1 MLYVFLIASFLGA
14 ALVFLVQPMAARAL
28 LPTLGGSPAV
38 WNTSMVFFQ
47 AVLLAGYLYAH
58 LLTRFASTKLQ
69 ILIHIVVLAS
79 PIAAMYAIGTG
90 IDAPGPEDSP
100 TFWLLGALAMAV
112 GLPFFTV
119 TTAGPLLQR
128 WFASTDHRMAADPYF
143 LYAAGNAGSLL
154 GLLAYPLILEP
165 TMGLSNQARLWSFGY
180 AAFAVSVVGAGVFML
195 RKHKQVPVQQAARAD
210 PPAPISHRRRA
221 MWVLLA
227 FVPSSLMLGTTQ
239 FLTTD
244 IAAVPLLWVIPLA
257 IYLLTFII
265 AFARMDVV
273 RSSSR
278 LLGIVAVVLALTFLL
293 RSARPIWVLMGLHLF
308 TLFLAGL
315 LCHGRLAVDRPD
327 PSRLT
332 EFYLFIAIG
341 GVLGGIFNALIA
353 PLAFN
358 SVAEYPI
365 AIALV
370 CLLRIRPD
378 SYKKGGR
385 RSLIADL
392 ALPLAVPVVALI
404 AAKAIGEDL
413 GAPGR
418 AISGPSMVILGAAA
432 AACYLFV
439 GRPLRFGLAI
449 GALLMMASLN
459 IGAGDERPWYKQR
472 TFFGVHSIHDM
483 PVEELSMPIRV
494 LWHGSTFHGAQN
506 LERRQMHLPLGYYHE
521 KAPIGRLLTTYAD
534 SPVTQDIALIGLG
547 TGALA
552 AYGQEGRNMT
562 FYEIDPTVVKIAT
575 DPEKFTYISDSK
587 ATVDFKIGDGRL
599 RLAEAQDES
608 YGLIVLD
615 AFSSDAI
622 PVHLLTRQA
631 FEMYLA
637 KLRPGGIIAAH
648 ISNLHVDLEPVLA
661 ALADE
666 LALSSGV
673 SVFIGTQDDI
683 NRGRFG
689 CTWVVLARSDEDL
702 RLLGVDSDWRQLTS
716 RPGLRVW
723 TDDFSNIWS
732 VFRWR
737 DGP

>member
-1 MLYVFLIASFLGA
+1 
-14 ALVFLVQPMAARAL
+14 
-28 LPTLGGSPAV
+28 
-38 WNTSMVFFQ
+38 MVFFQ

-58 LLTRFASTKLQ
+58 LLTRFATTRIQ
-69 ILIHIVVLAS
+69 VLIHMVVLAV
-79 PIAAMYAIGTG
+79 PLVAMYLIGTG
-90 IDAPGPEDSP
+90 IDAPGPQASP
-100 TFWLLGALAMAV
+100 TLWLLGALAMNI
-112 GLPFFTV
+112 GLPFFAV
-119 TTAGPLLQR
+119 TTAGPLIQR
-128 WFASTDHRMAADPYF
+128 WFATTDHRMASDPYF

-165 TMGLSNQARLWSFGY
+165 TLGLGNQAKLWFVGYGAFGIAVLCAGIVMVRKY
-180 AAFAVSVVGAGVFML
+180 KAAMVEDSNPAESPEGGEGAGGI
-195 RKHKQVPVQQAARAD
+195 R
-210 PPAPISHRRRA
+210 HRRRA
-221 MWVLLA
+221 MWILLA

-239 FLTTD
+239 YLTTD

-265 AFARMDVV
+265 AFARFDVV
-273 RSSSR
+273 RTSSR
-278 LLGIVAVVLALTFLL
+278 LLGIVAVVLVLTFLL
-293 RSARPIWVLMGLHLF
+293 RAARPIWVLMTLHVLG
-308 TLFLAGL
+308 LFLAGL
-315 LCHGRLAVDRPD
+315 LCHGRLAADRPN
-327 PSRLT
+327 PRHLT

-353 PLAFN
+353 PIVFN

-365 AIALV
+365 AITLA
-370 CLLRIRPD
+370 CLLRVRPD
-378 SYKKGGR
+378 SYKRGGR
-385 RSLIADL
+385 RTRIADF
-392 ALPLAVPVVALI
+392 ALPLAVPVLALI
-404 AAKAIGEDL
+404 AARVMEENL

-418 AISGPSMVILGAAA
+418 AVSGPSMVILGAAA
-432 AACYLFV
+432 VACYLFV

-449 GALLMMASLN
+449 GALLMTASLN

-483 PVEELSMPIRV
+483 PVAGLSKPMRV

-506 LERRQMHLPLGYYHE
+506 LEERQKHLPLGYYHE
-521 KAPIGRLLTTYAD
+521 KSPIGKILMAYAG

-552 AYGQEGRNMT
+552 TYGYEGQAMT

-575 DPEKFTYISDSK
+575 DPQKFTYISDSK
-587 ATVDFKIGDGRL
+587 ATIDFKIGDGRL
-599 RLAEAQDES
+599 RLAEAQDQS

-622 PVHLLTRQA
+622 PVHLLTSQA
-631 FEMYLA
+631 FTMYLS
-637 KLRPGGIIAAH
+637 KLRPGGIIAVH

-666 LALSSGV
+666 LSLSSGI
-673 SVFIGTQDDI
+673 STFIGTQDDT

-689 CTWVVLARSDEDL
+689 CTWVVLAQSDADL
-702 RLLGVDSDWRQLTS
+702 FPLGADSDWRQLQA

-723 TDDFSNIWS
+723 TDDYSNIWS